1 MNLMFIGNPGSVKST
16 TCNAILGQVAFNSG
30 LHTTGLTTESS
41 QHPWEHEGVMHAITD
56 TPGLADVNMR
66 KEAAEEIS
74 KALKGDI
81 IYKIFFVVTLE
92 SGRVRPADL
101 ITIDL
106 VLDCLPD
113 KGANIPVRSCQ
124 CHCDGDVQK
133 AEKQVGP
140 RDRPASI
147 RNCLCYAAA

>member
-1 MNLMFIGNPGSVKST
+1 MNLMFIGNPGSGKST

-101 ITIDL
+101 TTIDL

-113 KGANIPVRSCQ
+113 KGANIPVSVIVTKMSKKLKNKLAQ
-124 CHCDGDVQK
+124 ETGQQAFAIAFATLQHVWG
-133 AEKQVGP
+133 
-140 RDRPASI
+140 
-147 RNCLCYAAA
+147 